1 MTAITIIRKG
11 GDLKF
16 VFDRDG
22 LDITGFVC
30 AVTVKRFPDDSAVTV
45 NGRVIPALENTWP
58 GILTSTDIDA
68 IQVESGFGL
77 YWLIAKITN
86 AVTGEERQVPERF
99 QITKN
104 WV

>member
-1 MTAITIIRKG
+1 MSAITIIRQG

-22 LDITGFVC
+22 ADINGFVC
-30 AVTVKRFPDDSAVTV
+30 LIEVKIFPSDTAIIS
-45 NGRVIPALENTWP
+45 RVIPAVGNEWP
-58 GILTSTDIDA
+58 GFLTSSETAPLD
-68 IQVESGFGL
+68 VGL

-86 AVTGEERQVPERF
+86 SQTDEERQVPERF
-99 QITKN
+99 QVSPE